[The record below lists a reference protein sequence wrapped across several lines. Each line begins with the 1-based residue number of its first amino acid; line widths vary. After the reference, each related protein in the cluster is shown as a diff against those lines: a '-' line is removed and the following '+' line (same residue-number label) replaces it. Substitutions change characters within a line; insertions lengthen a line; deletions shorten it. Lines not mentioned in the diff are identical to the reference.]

1 MIRYIAT
8 INDTDYLVE
17 LHPDGRITVD
27 GKPYDVDFES
37 VTGDSVYSMLVNN
50 HSYETHVY
58 QDEERIQV
66 LMRGTLYNVTVED
79 EREKRLR
86 DAAGLSQDAAGGFV
100 LKAPMP
106 GLVVKVPVEA
116 GQTIEK
122 GDVLVI
128 LESMKMQN
136 ELKSP
141 TDGTV
146 TSVTVNEGD
155 SVEQRQVMIE
165 IE

>member
-8 INDTDYLVE
+8 INETDYLVE
-17 LHPDGRITVD
+17 LHDDGRITVD
-27 GKPYDVDFES
+27 GEPYDVDFES
-37 VTGDSVYSMLVNN
+37 VTGESVYSLLVNN
-50 HSYETHVY
+50 KSFETHVY
-58 QDEERIQV
+58 RDEEYIQV
-66 LMRGTLYNVTVED
+66 LMRGTVYNVSVED

-86 DAAGLSQDAAGGFV
+86 DAAGLTQDAAGGFV

-106 GLVVKVPVEA
+106 GLVVKVPVKPGDEIA
-116 GQTIEK
+116 K
-122 GDVLVI
+122 GDVLLI

-146 TSVTVNEGD
+146 TSVTVKEGD
-155 SVEQRQVMIE
+155 SVEQRQVMLE